1 MTLEKL
7 VYDIREALK
16 EYSDDSELDN
26 RYIEYLW
33 ALKRAKY
40 IRQDL
45 DRFGREFNTTTLQT
59 FCSPIEMVSTNECGL
74 DLTCDKIARTTL
86 TIPTLLQLSTRNS
99 LYRVSPADK
108 LSEKFTVIERNRAF
122 ASKDSLFDYTKVFL
136 HDDDRLYLVN
146 KSGVYHT
153 DCISITGVFEDP
165 VELKNYKECCD
176 CDNDDTCYD
185 PYSDTYPISPHM
197 IDPIRA
203 ELIKELAGVDVRKED
218 KQNNAEDEA

>member
-1 MTLEKL
+1 MTLDKL

-45 DRFGREFNTTTLQT
+45 DRFGRNFNTTILQS
-59 FCSPIEMVSTNECGL
+59 FCSPLEEVSTQECGL
-74 DLTCDKIARTTL
+74 DLTCDKILRTTL
-86 TIPTLLQLSTRNS
+86 PIPTLLQLSTKNS

-108 LSEKFTVIERNRAF
+108 LSEKFTVIERNRAYS
-122 ASKDSLFDYTKVFL
+122 SKDSLFDYTKAFL
-136 HDDDRLYLVN
+136 HDDDRLYLFN
-146 KSGVYHT
+146 KSGVYLM

-165 VELKNYKECCD
+165 LELQNYKDCCD
-176 CDNDDTCYD
+176 CEDSNVCYD
-185 PYSDTYPISPHM
+185 PYNDTYPISPQM
-197 IDPIRA
+197 IDPIRS
-203 ELIKELAGVDVRKED
+203 EIIKELAATDVRLED